1 MSTDTQT
8 AQTPPRARTTTG
20 QGTSFG
26 RALVAEYRKFSTVP
40 SSLVLLLT
48 TLVVMVGIGALA
60 AWGIGSMTES
70 MANDPEAA
78 AAMGGDPTGMA
89 DSIASSGI
97 MLAQLIVGSLAVLVM
112 SSEFTTGMARATFA
126 AVPKRFPVVLAKAVL
141 VAVMAVVVT
150 VVSTLISALV
160 ITPILSSY
168 SMEQDL
174 ASEAFQ
180 RNLWFGAAYVAVVA
194 LLGMALGGLLR
205 NSAGAIVTLVGIIF
219 VLPMV
224 LSFFA
229 NDFISDAKR
238 FLPDAAYANLIATV
252 SPDGGLE
259 HWQAGLTLGLWALIP
274 LLATLFVIQRRDI

>member
-8 AQTPPRARTTTG
+8 AHTPPRARATSG
-20 QGTSFG
+20 KGTSFG
-26 RALVAEYRKFSTVP
+26 RTLVAESRKFSTVP

-48 TLVVMVGIGALA
+48 TLAVMVGIGALA
-60 AWGIGSMTES
+60 AWGIGSMTEA

-78 AAMGGDPTGMA
+78 AAMGGDPSGMA

-126 AVPKRFPVVLAKAVL
+126 SVPKRFPVVLAKTVL
-141 VAVMAVVVT
+141 VAVMALVVT

-160 ITPILSSY
+160 ITPILSRY
-168 SMEQDL
+168 SLEQDL

-238 FLPDAAYANLIATV
+238 FLPDAAYSNLISTV
-252 SPDGGLE
+252 APDGGLE
-259 HWQAGLTLGLWALIP
+259 HWQAGLTLGLWALVP
-274 LLATLFVIQRRDI
+274 LLVTLFVIQRRDV